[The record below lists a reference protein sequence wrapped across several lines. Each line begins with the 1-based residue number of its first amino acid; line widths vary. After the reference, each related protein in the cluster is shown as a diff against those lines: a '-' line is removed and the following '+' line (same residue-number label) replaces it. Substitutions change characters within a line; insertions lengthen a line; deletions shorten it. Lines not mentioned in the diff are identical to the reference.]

1 MGGML
6 TRKQINEAK
15 DGAGEVHTMTVEEW
29 GGDIGL
35 KHMTAGERDAYELS
49 NLDSDALE
57 DGTVTQRREN
67 FRARLLAHCMCDADG
82 ILVYADKKGKITDK
96 AVAELAAKGAAIVQ
110 KVHAKAA
117 EINGLSEAAVK
128 EEEGN

>member
-49 NLDSDALE
+49 NLDFEGDKPE
-57 DGTVTQRREN
+57 QRREN
-67 FRARLLAHCMCDADG
+67 FRARLVAHCMCDVDG
-82 ILVYADKKGKITDK
+82 VLVYADKKGEIKDG
-96 AVAELAAKGAAIVQ
+96 AVAELAKRGAKVISRIWER
-110 KVHAKAA
+110 AA
-117 EINGLSEAAVK
+117 EINGLSEQAAK
-128 EEEGN
+128 EEEGK